1 MARLLFHLMA
11 GVIDLGV
18 GALVVNATMTV
29 WSVFAFFND
38 GKKGPFIECG
48 FFAAIIA
55 PLVSMYL
62 THSFLLAY
70 AL

>member
-18 GALVVNATMTV
+18 GALV
-29 WSVFAFFND
+29 WSLFA
-38 GKKGPFIECG
+38 KRAELQKTGPLPYYVL
-48 FFAAIIA
+48 IA

>member
-1 MARLLFHLMA
+1 MA

-18 GALVVNATMTV
+18 GALV
-29 WSVFAFFND
+29 WSLFA
-38 GKKGPFIECG
+38 KRAELQKTGPLPYYVL
-48 FFAAIIA
+48 IA